1 MSNVL
6 VKIHTKKPAQNEI
19 KILFCMQVS
28 MHCRRSKNALYN
40 ERKYVKFSIHLV
52 CYNGG
57 TVLYSKKFP
66 ILSRIVYLSR
76 YIYFFENPIIFEH
89 SKIFFGLVYLYLSS
103 TPNFIKEEWTM
114 FAKVF
119 TLYSLL

>member
-1 MSNVL
+1 
-6 VKIHTKKPAQNEI
+6 
-19 KILFCMQVS
+19 MQVS
-28 MHCRRSKNALYN
+28 MQRRRDKNALYN

-76 YIYFFENPIIFEH
+76 YINFFENPIIFDNN
-89 SKIFFGLVYLYLSS
+89 KKYFFGLCIYICQVPLIL
-103 TPNFIKEEWTM
+103 
-114 FAKVF
+114 
-119 TLYSLL
+119 

>member
-1 MSNVL
+1 
-6 VKIHTKKPAQNEI
+6 
-19 KILFCMQVS
+19 MQEAK
-28 MHCRRSKNALYN
+28 MHFTNYN

-76 YIYFFENPIIFEH
+76 YIVYTFLKTLLFLTIT
-89 SKIFFGLVYLYLSS
+89 KYFFGLCIYICQVPLIL
-103 TPNFIKEEWTM
+103 
-114 FAKVF
+114 
-119 TLYSLL
+119 